1 MIKKFSFAVFFS
13 IACFLIILQTSSALA
28 YLKKLSFNILADIES
43 EALTFL
49 KDSDG
54 FIWIGT
60 YVDGLYRFDGKTLKH
75 YVKASGFILSN
86 NIPAIIE
93 DSDGF
98 LWFAAAGGGLTRYDK
113 ETNKTV
119 HFIHKPDEPASL
131 SSNNFFWAGK
141 NLLTEDKKGFLWIGT
156 IGGGLNS
163 FNKKTHEFVHFT
175 HDTYDDSSLSSDNV
189 RALFNDSKGRIWAG
203 TEKGLNVLN
212 KDDKTFTRLK
222 LEPEIEGNQAEKII
236 MSIYEDSFGSIWIGT
251 ENNGLYR
258 YDETLK
264 TVEHFSYE
272 PGDAKTIGSNRVN
285 YIIEDE
291 TGLLWVS
298 HENKFS
304 LFDPVTEFF
313 YRYEGELHDITM
325 SFTDKT
331 TSLIWGLTDTGK
343 VVVHN
348 PDENHFKQ
356 YGSDNKN
363 SLSSEVVVSI
373 YEDNKGILWISTL
386 KGLNR
391 FDPAAEEFTHFFH
404 EPGNPES
411 IPSTVDYSP
420 GIHEDKDHVFWI
432 GSSLPSALSIFDT
445 DTGKVVKTYYP
456 DPSDPSAMP
465 DAQQINKII
474 DDGYNPDLMWLSTA
488 KGLVC
493 FNKKTEKFKTFGD
506 DNSWDLF
513 EDKDGFIWFSTWG
526 RGLGK
531 FDKKTENFEYLS
543 HDPDNPESI
552 SDNLL
557 IPLFTASDDSIWIG
571 TENGLNLLDKKRK
584 TFKSFRRDNGYPF
597 DAVHSIGEDKN
608 KNLWLGTNAGLVQF
622 KPSTFKTR
630 VFTKKDGVE
639 SVMFYA
645 NNGITSKSGEM
656 WFGGTKGMVSFFPDQ
671 ITLNQH
677 IPDIKLST
685 VKQGGEIIDFE
696 KAPERLKT
704 ITLDWKNNFFE
715 FEFVAF
721 DYTAPEKNEYAYI
734 LEGLDKQWFYSGNK
748 NWGRYSGLT
757 PGQYQLRLKGS
768 NNDGIWNEKGTSVK
782 VIVLSPFWKT
792 PWFYSLMVL
801 LAVFIISAIIKNQKK
816 LKDLAMERLES
827 QKAFSES
834 EKQYQDLFNNLVDVF
849 YRTDIEGRL
858 VLVSPSFEKMFGY
871 TTEEAVGMNVAAD
884 LYVVPKHREELI
896 RQLNEKGMVEGFE
909 VNLKKKDGTPAWIAT
924 SARIYYDD
932 QKKPAGVEGILRDIT
947 LQKQAE
953 MMRDLLST
961 VIEQA
966 SELIIITNTNGDIL
980 YVNPAFENETGYKK
994 KEILGKNPNILKS
1007 GKHGEAYYQN
1017 LWETISRGEIWKGR
1031 ITNKRKDSSFY
1042 EEDATITPVKDIKGN
1057 IINYVGIKRDVT
1069 KEIRLEKQ
1077 LFQAQK
1083 MESIGTLAG
1092 GIAHDFNNILSAI
1105 MGYTQ
1110 ISLMDIQDAKIK
1122 KNLKK
1127 VLKAGN
1133 RAKDLVNQ
1141 ILTFSRQSEIKP
1153 RSVIVKN
1160 IVKEV
1165 IKLLRASLPS
1175 TIEIKQNINSN
1186 SSVMADPTQ
1195 IHQILMN
1202 LCTNAGYAMQ
1212 EKGGTLTI
1220 ELIDADIND
1229 GEINNY
1235 PGLTSKKFIKIR
1247 VSDTGSGMSQD
1258 VSQKIFDP
1266 FYTTKEKGHG
1276 TGMGLSVVHGIVK
1289 RYKGLIKLN
1298 TQLGKGSIFSVY
1310 LPAFESGKSHS
1321 SNSEDQLLFGSER
1334 ILFIDDEAFQTDLGK
1349 QLLEKL
1355 GYRVSIETDSV
1366 KALERFK
1373 QDPTAFDLIITDMTM
1388 PKLPGDQLSRKILSI
1403 RPDIP
1408 IILCTGYSEHIT
1420 REKALKIGIKGYI
1433 TKPILLN
1440 KMSKTIRKA
1449 LEDTGSIELK
1459 NKSTP
1464 SPPELITDSEGDF
1477 PESRLIKN

>member
-1 MIKKFSFAVFFS
+1 MKKIISFTKIFA
-13 IACFLIILQTSSALA
+13 IASFIIALQTYSVYSSVSS
-28 YLKKLSFNILADIES
+28 KKLSFNLLADIES

-98 LWFAAAGGGLTRYDK
+98 LWFAAAGGGITRYDK
-113 ETNKTV
+113 ETNKTI
-119 HFIHKPDEPASL
+119 HFIHNPDEPASL
-131 SSNNFFWAGK
+131 SSNSFFWAGK
-141 NLLTEDKKGFLWIGT
+141 NILIEDKKGFLWIGT

-163 FNKKTHEFVHFT
+163 FNKKNHEFVHFK
-175 HDTYDDSSLSSDNV
+175 HDQNDDSSLSSDNV

-203 TEKGLNVLN
+203 TEKGLNLLN
-212 KDDKTFTRLK
+212 KDGKTFTRLR
-222 LEPEIEGNQAEKII
+222 LEHEKGKNRAEKII
-236 MSIYEDSFGSIWIGT
+236 MSIYEDRFGSIWIGT

-264 TVEHFSYE
+264 NLKHFSHE
-272 PGDAKTIGSNRVN
+272 PGHAKAIGSNRVN
-285 YIIEDE
+285 YITEDK

-298 HENKFS
+298 HENEFS
-304 LFDPVTEFF
+304 LFDPVTEVF

-325 SFTDKT
+325 SFTDKK
-331 TSLIWGLTDTGK
+331 TSQIWGLTDTGK

-348 PDENHFKQ
+348 PHENHFKQ
-356 YGSDNKN
+356 YGSNNKN

-373 YEDNKGILWISTL
+373 YEDSKGILWISTL
-386 KGLNR
+386 KGFNR
-391 FDPAAEEFTHFFH
+391 FDPEAEEFTHFFH

-456 DPSDPSAMP
+456 DPSDPAAMP
-465 DAQQINKII
+465 DAQQINKMI
-474 DDGYNPDLMWLSTA
+474 DDGDNPDLMWLSTA

-493 FNKKTEKFKTFGD
+493 FNKKTEKFKTFGH

-513 EDKDGFIWFSTWG
+513 EDEDGFIWFSTWG

-531 FDKKTENFEYLS
+531 FDKTNQKFEYLC

-557 IPLFTASDDSIWIG
+557 IPLFTASDGSIWIG
-571 TENGLNLLDKKRK
+571 TENGLNLFDKKRK
-584 TFKSFRRDNGYPF
+584 TFRSFRRDNGCPF

-622 KPSTFKTR
+622 NPSTFKTR

-656 WFGGTKGMVSFFPDQ
+656 WFGGTKGMVSFFPEL
-671 ITLNQH
+671 ITLNLN

-685 VKQGGEIIDFE
+685 IKQGGEIIDFG

-704 ITLDWKNNFFE
+704 ISLDWKNNFFE
-715 FEFVAF
+715 FEFVAL
-721 DYTAPEKNEYAYI
+721 DYTAPEKNEYAYM
-734 LEGLDKQWFYSGNK
+734 LEGFDKDWFYSGHK

-757 PGQYQLRLKGS
+757 PGQYKLKLKGS
-768 NNDGIWNEKGTSVK
+768 NNDGIWNEKGAALK
-782 VIVLSPFWKT
+782 VIVTPPFWKS
-792 PWFYSLMVL
+792 PWFYSLMAL
-801 LAVFIISAIIKNQKK
+801 LSVFIISAIIKNQKK
-816 LKDLAMERLES
+816 LKDLAVKHLES
-827 QKAFSES
+827 QKACSES

-849 YRTDIEGRL
+849 YKTDIQGKML
-858 VLVSPSFEKMFGY
+858 LVSPSFEKMFGY
-871 TTEEAVGMNVAAD
+871 TAEEAVGMDVAAD
-884 LYVVPKHREELI
+884 LYVVPEHREKLL
-896 RQLNEKGMVEGFE
+896 RRLNKKGMLEGFE
-909 VNLKKKDGTPAWIAT
+909 VHLKKKDGTPVWIAT
-924 SARIYYDD
+924 STRIYYDD
-932 QKKPAGVEGILRDIT
+932 QNNPAGVEGILRDIT

-953 MMRDLLST
+953 RMRDLLST

-966 SELIIITNTNGDIL
+966 SELIIITDTNGDIL

-994 KEILGKNPNILKS
+994 EKILGKNPNILKS
-1007 GKHGEAYYQN
+1007 GKHGEEYYQN
-1017 LWETISRGEIWKGR
+1017 LWETISKGEIWRGR
-1031 ITNKRKDSSFY
+1031 ITNKRKDNSFY
-1042 EEDATITPVKDIKGN
+1042 EEDATITPVKGPKGN
-1057 IINYVGIKRDVT
+1057 IINYVGIKRNVT
-1069 KEIRLEKQ
+1069 KEVRLENQ

-1105 MGYTQ
+1105 MGYAQ
-1110 ISLMDIQDAKIK
+1110 ICLMDTQDAKIK
-1122 KNLKK
+1122 KSIKK
-1127 VLKAGN
+1127 ILKAAN
-1133 RAKDLVNQ
+1133 RAKALVNQ

-1153 RSVIVKN
+1153 SSVIVKD
-1160 IVKEV
+1160 IIKEV

-1175 TIEIKQNINSN
+1175 TIEIKQNIISN
-1186 SSVMADPTQ
+1186 SSVMADPIQ

-1202 LCTNAGYAMQ
+1202 LCTNASYAMR
-1212 EKGGTLTI
+1212 EKGGILTI
-1220 ELIDADIND
+1220 ELIDADLND
-1229 GEINNY
+1229 EELNNH
-1235 PGLTSKKFIKIR
+1235 PGLTSKKFIKIL
-1247 VSDTGSGMSQD
+1247 VSDTGNGMSQNI
-1258 VSQKIFDP
+1258 SKKIFDP

-1289 RYKGLIKLN
+1289 RYKGFIKID

-1310 LPAFESGKSHS
+1310 LPAFENRKAHG
-1321 SNSEDQLLFGSER
+1321 SNLEDQLLFGSER
-1334 ILFIDDEAFQTDLGK
+1334 ILFIDDEEFQTDLGK

-1355 GYRVSIETDSV
+1355 GYRVSIETDSL
-1366 KALERFK
+1366 KALEKFK
-1373 QDPTAFDLIITDMTM
+1373 QDPSAFDLIMTDMTM
-1388 PKLPGDQLSRKILSI
+1388 PNLSGDQLSREILSI

-1420 REKALKIGIKGYI
+1420 REKALKIGIKGYLS
-1433 TKPILLN
+1433 KPVLL
-1440 KMSKTIRKA
+1440 KQMSKILRNV
-1449 LEDTGSIELK
+1449 LEDAKK
-1459 NKSTP
+1459 NH
-1464 SPPELITDSEGDF
+1464 
-1477 PESRLIKN
+1477 